1 MIAASNWTKQ
11 SALVAVLKQAGQD
24 VDYVRLA
31 GEGHTIFHW
40 RNQLTL
46 YRKVE
51 DFLARCLGGRSRGFD
66 LFQLY
71 QLGPR

>member
-31 GEGHTIFHW
+31 GEGHAIFHW
-40 RNQLTL
+40 RNQVSPFAEALT
-46 YRKVE
+46 YRPW
-51 DFLARCLGGRSRGFD
+51 GRTAGD
-66 LFQLY
+66 N
-71 QLGPR
+71 G